1 MGLVYALLLG
11 FLFIAPV
18 YASDVTSEINKQNE
32 GFDKAYAAKDFTTLG
47 KFYDEN
53 AIVYAQGV
61 EVTKGRTA
69 IQKLWESYKDTWTNA
84 HFQTIE
90 VLDAGK
96 YAVQFGKYDAMYQ
109 GKPDQGRY
117 ITVWKNEGGKWMIV
131 RDSWYSNPTQ

>member
-1 MGLVYALLLG
+1 MRLVYALLLG

-18 YASDVTSEINKQNE
+18 YASDVTGEINKQNE
-32 GFDKAYAAKDFTTLG
+32 AFDKAYAAKDFTTLG
-47 KFYDEN
+47 KFYDQN
-53 AIVYAQGV
+53 AVVYAQGV
-61 EVTKGRTA
+61 DVTKGRA
-69 IQKLWESYKDTWTNA
+69 DIQKLWESYKDTWTNA

-117 ITVWKNEGGKWMIV
+117 ITVWKKEGANWIIV
-131 RDSWYSNPTQ
+131 RDSWYSNPAQ